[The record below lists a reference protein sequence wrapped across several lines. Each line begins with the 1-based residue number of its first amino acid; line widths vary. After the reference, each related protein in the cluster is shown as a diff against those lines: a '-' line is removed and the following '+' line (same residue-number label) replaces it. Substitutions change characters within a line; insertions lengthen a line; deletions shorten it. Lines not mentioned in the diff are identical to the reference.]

1 MPSRRA
7 AFISLCLSTCFAAGA
22 VAVASASD
30 PVPAGGGAGAAVR
43 AGEVRGRVVVA
54 ATGAGLPGA
63 SVSIRGG
70 ARATA
75 TLADGRFFLTGVPSG
90 TQVIECGAAGYES
103 EAVAVEV
110 APGGVT
116 HARCAL
122 RRRGEA
128 PVQAQAGE
136 KVREEK
142 PAEDSVDELLG
153 AAHERRPVMAAPLPP
168 AAAPAGSA
176 ASAPVHDFGRIH
188 GMGRVE
194 VGGAGGLGTRGTKA
208 SLGGKGYGT
217 GGGGSATGVTIGV
230 GHAGMGR
237 GAGFSAPAEAARA
250 STRYALRAPPAQIA
264 ADAAQIAGQDFNRE
278 GYDGIVEN
286 PFVGV
291 TDEPLSTFSIDVD
304 TASYSNVRRLLRDG
318 GHVPR
323 DAVRIEEM
331 INYFRYD
338 YPNPTGPEP
347 FSVNTEV
354 SSAPWKSDH
363 RLVRIGL
370 QGRRIDAARLPPANL
385 TFLIDVSGSMNAPN
399 KLPLLKQS
407 FRLLVDTLRPQDRV
421 AMVVYAGAAG
431 VVLPPTDGTERGR
444 IVEALENLQAG
455 GSTAGA
461 EGIRLA
467 YQTARS
473 QFVRGGNN
481 RVILATDGDFNV
493 GVSSDGELLQIIEQ
507 ERKSGVFL
515 TILGFGAGNY
525 QDAKMQKLADAGNGH
540 HVYID
545 DLDEARKTLVA
556 EMGATLLTIAKD
568 VKLQVEFNPSRVK
581 GYRLIGYENRRLANR
596 DFDDDKK
603 DAGELGAGHSVT
615 ALYEIIPAGSS
626 EAIPGVQPLK
636 YQAVAPTAASGSE
649 ELLTVKL
656 RYKAPDADDSRLL
669 SHVVVDA
676 HTPLE
681 RTSDDF
687 RFATAVAEFGLLLRD
702 SPHKGDA
709 RHDAVLRRA
718 AGALG
723 RDEGGLRSGFLALA
737 GGVASQRAQALA
749 R

>member
-1 MPSRRA
+1 MSSRRA
-7 AFISLCLSTCFAAGA
+7 ALVSLCLSGVFGFAA
-22 VAVASASD
+22 VAVTGAPANSA
-30 PVPAGGGAGAAVR
+30 PAQ
-43 AGEVRGRVVVA
+43 AGEVRGRVLVA
-54 ATGAGLPGA
+54 ASGAGLPGA
-63 SVSIRGG
+63 TVALRGG
-70 ARATA
+70 ARSTA
-75 TLADGRFFLTGVPSG
+75 SLADGRFFLTGVPAGSH
-90 TQVIECGAAGYES
+90 VIECSAAGYEAES
-103 EAVAVEV
+103 VAVEV
-110 APGGVT
+110 ASGGVA
-116 HARCAL
+116 HARCTL

-128 PVQAQAGE
+128 PIQAKNDAERTRKEKDAPQAF
-136 KVREEK
+136 
-142 PAEDSVDELLG
+142 DELLPG
-153 AAHERRPVMAAPLPP
+153 DVAP
-168 AAAPAGSA
+168 AAMHAPAAVAPRGGE
-176 ASAPVHDFGRIH
+176 ASGRLH
-188 GMGRVE
+188 GMGRLDV
-194 VGGAGGLGTRGTKA
+194 AGHAAKA
-208 SLGGKGYGT
+208 SLGASGTVSGTGYGSGAGAAGLGVSGT
-217 GGGGSATGVTIGV
+217 GQGGGGFSLATPSPNQRYAI
-230 GHAGMGR
+230 R
-237 GAGFSAPAEAARA
+237 APAAVLPGR
-250 STRYALRAPPAQIA
+250 TLAPPPAESLS
-264 ADAAQIAGQDFNRE
+264 RE
-278 GYDGIVEN
+278 GYDAVDEN
-286 PFVGV
+286 VFLGV
-291 TDEPLSTFSIDVD
+291 KDEPLSTFSIDVD

-318 GHVPR
+318 RQVPR

-338 YPNPTGPEP
+338 YPNPSGPEP
-347 FSVNTEV
+347 FSVTTEV
-354 SSAPWKSDH
+354 SVAPWKPEH

-370 QGRRIDAARLPPANL
+370 QGRRIDASRLPPANL
-385 TFLIDVSGSMNAPN
+385 TFLIDVSGSMNSPK

-407 FRLLVDTLRPQDRV
+407 FRLLVDTMRPQDRV

-467 YQTARS
+467 YETARS

-493 GVSSDGELLQIIEQ
+493 GVSSDGELLQLIEQ

-515 TILGFGAGNY
+515 TILGFGADNY

-540 HVYID
+540 HLYID
-545 DLDEARKTLVA
+545 DLDEARKSLVA
-556 EMGATLLTIAKD
+556 EMGATLLTLAKD
-568 VKLQVEFNPSRVK
+568 VKLQVEFNPARVK

-626 EAIPGVQPLK
+626 EEIPGVQPLK
-636 YQAVAPTAASGSE
+636 YQATAVTPAAGSE
-649 ELLTVKL
+649 ELMTVKL
-656 RYKAPDADDSRLL
+656 RYKAPDADQSRLL

-676 HTPLE
+676 HTPLD

-687 RFATAVAEFGLLLRD
+687 RFATAVAELGLLLRD
-702 SPHKGDA
+702 SPHKGA
-709 RHDAVLRRA
+709 ASHSELLRRA

-737 GGVASQRAQALA
+737 GGAASRQAQALA